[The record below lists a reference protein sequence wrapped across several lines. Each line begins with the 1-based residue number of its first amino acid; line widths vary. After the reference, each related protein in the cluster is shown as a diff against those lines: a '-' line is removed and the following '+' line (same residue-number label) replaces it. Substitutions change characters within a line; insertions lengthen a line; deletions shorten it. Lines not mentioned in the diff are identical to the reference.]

1 MYDWNLIHL
10 KCSKEL
16 AILRLL
22 KEKKKNHFPFK
33 EETKSYLVG
42 EPHGTILKFRD
53 TQVGFATQRWQHTI
67 TPWWQHGWRAG
78 ATAWK

>member
-1 MYDWNLIHL
+1 MYDRNLIHL

-22 KEKKKNHFPFK
+22 KKKKFFPFK

-42 EPHGTILKFRD
+42 ETHGTILKFRD
-53 TQVGFATQRWQHTI
+53 TQAGCATQRWQHTI
-67 TPWWQHGWRAG
+67 TPWWQHG
-78 ATAWK
+78 